1 MECYCFLNVP
11 FKNNGI
17 MWLLLRSTDALIE
30 GKERL
35 RTINRPLKVKL
46 KSQHSVTGNVK
57 KKKKKRFSSLN
68 LGHAEKTKLR
78 KLS

>member
-1 MECYCFLNVP
+1 MRKQLTMECYCFLNVP

-35 RTINRPLKVKL
+35 RTINRPLKVKRE
-46 KSQHSVTGNVK
+46 KPTQCHWQWK
-57 KKKKKRFSSLN
+57 KKEILIS
-68 LGHAEKTKLR
+68 
-78 KLS
+78 